1 MVHAFQTVTV
11 ERAAE
16 AYVLSRR
23 KARFLSMAMA
33 IRAIRTLMPACTAT
47 DQMLEELFAE
57 ACIAHGVPVAF
68 DTATASGLEMRL
80 HS

>member
-1 MVHAFQTVTV
+1 MVHDFQTVAV

-33 IRAIRTLMPACTAT
+33 IRVIRTLMPACTVT